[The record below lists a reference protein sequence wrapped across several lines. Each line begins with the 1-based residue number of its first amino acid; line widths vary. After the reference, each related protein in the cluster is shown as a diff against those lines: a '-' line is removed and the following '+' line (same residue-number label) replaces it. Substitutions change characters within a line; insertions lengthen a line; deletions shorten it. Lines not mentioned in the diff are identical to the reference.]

1 MRGSC
6 RSHSRRS
13 AKADQ
18 INLRLAADKE
28 KAFETLALRFK
39 DQRDTIRLL
48 EKQATFNE
56 DRIRQNEMD
65 LSGLNQRLTEGMA
78 AVRQEVLAT
87 VDAQQAEAS
96 LGVASL
102 KRVVGKMATSV
113 AALRKQLAD
122 FIVWVE

>member
-28 KAFETLALRFK
+28 KTFETLACRFR
-39 DQRDTIRLL
+39 DQRETVRLL
-48 EKQATFNE
+48 EKQINFNE
-56 DRIRQNEMD
+56 ERIRQNELD
-65 LSGLNQRLTEGMA
+65 LSGLSQRMA
-78 AVRQEVLAT
+78 DSIATVRQEVMASSE
-87 VDAQQAEAS
+87 AQQAETS
-96 LGVASL
+96 MGVASL

-113 AALRKQLAD
+113 ATLRKQLAE
-122 FIVWVE
+122 FIA